1 MIAIIL
7 TCSWSHSMATG
18 RMCTPLRYW
27 CGCARTYGSNPCQV
41 VGRAWQ
47 VMPFEQDWNLATQVV
62 LRSFLFMIELKN
74 SKEEKNGFVLQ
85 KSISSRKWKKKLD
98 IFWKDHLFVVGKKL
112 FHVPKGSHLTS
123 CTFASILLK
132 FFKVAIALLSLQPK
146 KNSWWRIST
155 KKKHTQTGHHTNFA
169 PWKINMEPT
178 NQPFGKE
185 NDLNQTYM
193 RICSMLIFRG
203 VSRIKNRGSWIHNM
217 LPKFNSSPLKSYHLP
232 PFFRGKLA
240 VF

>member
-1 MIAIIL
+1 MFMESL
-7 TCSWSHSMATG
+7 HGHWPHGSHSSKVLVWLCSNIRIKSLPSCRQSMTG
-18 RMCTPLRYW
+18 DALWTGLKSSYP
-27 CGCARTYGSNPCQV
+27 GCPEIFFV
-41 VGRAWQ
+41 HDRAQKFKRREKW
-47 VMPFEQDWNLATQVV
+47 FC
-62 LRSFLFMIELKN
+62 SSKIYLF
-74 SKEEKNGFVLQ
+74 KEV
-85 KSISSRKWKKKLD
+85 KKKLD